1 MLAFAVNQGARCE
14 HSTPLG
20 KGKTETMANTIGV
33 GVIGAGNIAEMNHLP
48 GYQVLGITLQILD
61 AIYESS
67 KTGQMVDIT

>member
-1 MLAFAVNQGARCE
+1 
-14 HSTPLG
+14 
-20 KGKTETMANTIGV
+20 MANTIGV